1 MDVFTDQPHV
11 CRSSK
16 TALSHHARGTFH
28 FRFLLVQ
35 SIERNVQNDLTPP
48 TFPPQKLSANLSFI
62 GKKI

>member
-35 SIERNVQNDLTPP
+35 SIERNVQNDLTPHLP
-48 TFPPQKLSANLSFI
+48 APKAKCQLKFHW
-62 GKKI
+62 